1 MQKHTSAYL
10 NRGLEG
16 DLDDLELNQITKA
29 LEEGI
34 DQEGYAKYY
43 VADQRTLD
51 MYFGFRGQQ
60 RRRRFG
66 DDIK

>member
-16 DLDDLELNQITKA
+16 DLDDLELDQITKA
-29 LEEGI
+29 LEEYI
-34 DQEGYAKYY
+34 DQEGPAKYY

-60 RRRRFG
+60 RRRRFW